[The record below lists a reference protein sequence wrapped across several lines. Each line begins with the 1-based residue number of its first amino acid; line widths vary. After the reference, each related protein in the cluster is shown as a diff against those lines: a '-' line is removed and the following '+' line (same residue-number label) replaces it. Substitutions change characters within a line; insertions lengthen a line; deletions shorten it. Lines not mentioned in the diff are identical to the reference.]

1 MGFACPRTR
10 GSSTRSCMSWPL
22 PCAASCCPALWPK
35 PSQRRCPSPWCCA
48 NTCLGAQTVSG
59 WWAPW
64 LCTGS
69 ASAPPAS
76 TWHRLP
82 CCSTCARALTAAR
95 SSTMGTGRPWGW
107 NRVSQDG
114 AARGS
119 VPLTFTALQVLAPE
133 AAGTGGPLG
142 RKLLH
147 PGGQLHPS
155 LALHGCL
162 WGLRLHPHPAG
173 ADHGLCTHLEQ
184 ELVSAGVPGGHPPAA
199 TTHTLS
205 HRLMGAAQD
214 KRWYLAVLLATAAF
228 YTLASAAFSFLYK
241 FYTHPAACHLNKALL
256 TINGSLCGIMS
267 FISITPCVRLKQ
279 PRSGL
284 LQSSII
290 SCYVMYLTFSA
301 LSSRPPERVLYKGQN
316 LTVCFPGVRQDELQ
330 TEDTTVAVL
339 GAAIMYACVLFAWY
353 VCPRHRVGRDP
364 AALAHQAP
372 ALLGTASPTGTTQGP
387 PWPAELGTSQG
398 VAGPEQMGHWWGRG
412 STGTPGTAQQGSCSC
427 GGSMGWAEGL
437 AQGSGCLCY
446 DFCVS
451 PGHSNEASYLAEVF
465 GPLWM
470 VKVYSFEFEVSTN
483 AAVPRVLLPQAPQT
497 HHPKPLSQS
506 QHGAGLSSQA
516 QGAAQSTPTCPRA
529 KEGSAQPPW
538 PRGWAATTLL
548 SLQKPSCC
556 FCCPEKMEEELRGG
570 CRVGA
575 GNQAEPVSQPGGASE
590 GGMQELPCPCAL
602 PGTEQTCEQVE
613 ESARGQFL
621 VQDEQDRVVYS
632 YSAFHFVFFLASL
645 YVMMTLTNWFSY
657 ENAVLETTFTHGSW
671 STFWV
676 KVSSCWACVLLYLW
690 LLLSPF
696 CLHSSPQHRRSSTGP
711 RVVRRR
717 RAPQRISVST

>member
-1 MGFACPRTR
+1 MAGDHWTLPTERPRGGCREGAASRWQGGLSRQSSNPISAAGAEQSRAGPWRAHGHTATSCTRCSPSCSAVVMGFACPRTR

-339 GAAIMYACVLFAWY
+339 GAAIMYACVLFA
-353 VCPRHRVGRDP
+353 C
-364 AALAHQAP
+364 
-372 ALLGTASPTGTTQGP
+372 
-387 PWPAELGTSQG
+387 
-398 VAGPEQMGHWWGRG
+398 
-412 STGTPGTAQQGSCSC
+412 
-427 GGSMGWAEGL
+427 
-437 AQGSGCLCY
+437 
-446 DFCVS
+446 
-451 PGHSNEASYLAEVF
+451 NEASYLAEVF

-470 VKVYSFEFEVSTN
+470 VKVYSFEFE
-483 AAVPRVLLPQAPQT
+483 
-497 HHPKPLSQS
+497 
-506 QHGAGLSSQA
+506 
-516 QGAAQSTPTCPRA
+516 
-529 KEGSAQPPW
+529 
-538 PRGWAATTLL
+538 
-548 SLQKPSCC
+548 KPSCC

>member
-1 MGFACPRTR
+1 MAGDHWTLPTERPRGGCREGAASRWQGGPSRQSSNPISAAGAEQSRAGPWRAHGHTATSCTRCSPSCAAVVMGSACPRTR
-10 GSSTRSCMSWPL
+10 GSSTHSCMSWPL
-22 PCAASCCPALWPK
+22 LCAASCCPALWPK

-64 LCTGS
+64 PCTGS

-82 CCSTCARALTAAR
+82 CCSTCARALTAAH
-95 SSTMGTGRPWGW
+95 SSTTGTGRPWGW
-107 NRVSQDG
+107 HRVSQDG

-147 PGGQLHPS
+147 PGRQLHPS

-184 ELVSAGVPGGHPPAA
+184 ELVSARVLGGHPPAA

-205 HRLMGAAQD
+205 HRLTGAAQD

-339 GAAIMYACVLFAWY
+339 GAAIMYACVLFA
-353 VCPRHRVGRDP
+353 C
-364 AALAHQAP
+364 
-372 ALLGTASPTGTTQGP
+372 
-387 PWPAELGTSQG
+387 
-398 VAGPEQMGHWWGRG
+398 
-412 STGTPGTAQQGSCSC
+412 
-427 GGSMGWAEGL
+427 
-437 AQGSGCLCY
+437 
-446 DFCVS
+446 
-451 PGHSNEASYLAEVF
+451 NEASYLAEVF

-470 VKVYSFEFEVSTN
+470 VKVYSFEFE
-483 AAVPRVLLPQAPQT
+483 
-497 HHPKPLSQS
+497 
-506 QHGAGLSSQA
+506 
-516 QGAAQSTPTCPRA
+516 
-529 KEGSAQPPW
+529 
-538 PRGWAATTLL
+538 
-548 SLQKPSCC
+548 KPSCC
-556 FCCPEKMEEELRGG
+556 FCCPEKMEEELR
-570 CRVGA
+570 
-575 GNQAEPVSQPGGASE
+575 
-590 GGMQELPCPCAL
+590 
-602 PGTEQTCEQVE
+602 GTEQTCEQVE

-696 CLHSSPQHRRSSTGP
+696 CLQSSPQHRRSSTGP

-717 RAPQRISVST
+717 RAPQRINVST